1 MVLAHSRQSIREVI
15 IHPRNNTLSLLGIA
29 GMVALV
35 HVFTNHLY
43 GFHRDE
49 LQFLS
54 DARHL
59 DWGFVSY
66 PPLTPLVER
75 VSLEV
80 FGLSMTGL
88 RLASVLAQSLCIVV
102 TGLMTR
108 ELSGGRLAQVAAAL
122 AVALSP
128 ISLFEGTQFQY
139 TSFDYL
145 WWVLA
150 AYFVVCLLKSEDPR
164 WWLAVGA
171 TAGLGFM
178 TKYTIAVLMAGLV
191 CGFLATP
198 ARRLLWNWWLLSAL
212 CTALLIV
219 LPNLLWQANHGF
231 ISYDFLH
238 SIHQRD
244 MRLGRANGFV
254 LKQFFVCTNFYATP
268 LWISGVWL
276 LLRSRRYRPLAWM
289 YLVPLAFFYF
299 AQWLFYYLAPAY
311 PMLIAMGSA
320 AGEQWVSRL
329 SRLWER
335 VVVIVFFIGTAGTGI
350 YSAARI
356 LPLSSSGPLM
366 HFALENNDALREEID
381 WNELVRTIA
390 GIRDSLSPV
399 QQASVGVLVGNYG
412 EQGAVELLGPVYQ
425 LPMPISLTNSAWLRG
440 YPPSP
445 PLTLIVIGFSREAA
459 ERAFT
464 SCRLAGHN
472 RNDYGIQ
479 NEESEL
485 HPDIFVCE
493 DPRLPWPEFWKRYQ
507 NFG

>member
-1 MVLAHSRQSIREVI
+1 ML
-15 IHPRNNTLSLLGIA
+15 LLGIA

-35 HVFTNHLY
+35 HVLTNHLY

-75 VSLEV
+75 ISLEI

-88 RLASVLAQSLCIVV
+88 RLASVLAQSLAIVV
-102 TGLMTR
+102 TGLLTR
-108 ELSGGRLAQVAAAL
+108 ELGGGRLAEVAAAL
-122 AVALSP
+122 AVTLSP
-128 ISLFEGTQFQY
+128 ISIFEGTQFQY

-145 WWVLA
+145 WWVLV
-150 AYFVVCLLKSEDPR
+150 AYFVARLLKTEDPR

-171 TAGLGFM
+171 TAGVGLM

-198 ARRLLWNWWLLSAL
+198 ARRLLWNLWLFSGL

-219 LPNLLWQANHGF
+219 LPNLSWQANHGF
-231 ISYDFLH
+231 IAYDFLH

-244 MRLGRANGFV
+244 IRLGRANGFV

-268 LWISGVWL
+268 LWITGLWL
-276 LLRSRRYRPLAWM
+276 FVRGKRYRPLAWM
-289 YLVPLAFFYF
+289 YLVPLTFFYF
-299 AQWLFYYLAPAY
+299 AQGLFYYLAPAY
-311 PMLIAMGSA
+311 PVLIAMGSV
-320 AGEQWVSRL
+320 AGAHWASRL
-329 SRLWER
+329 PQLWRR
-335 VVVIVFFIGTAGTGI
+335 VVVIVFFIGTAGTGV
-350 YSAARI
+350 YSAALI
-356 LPLSSSGPLM
+356 LPLASRGPLM
-366 HFALENNDALREEID
+366 HFAFENNDALREEIG
-381 WNELVRTIA
+381 WNELVRTVA

-399 QQASVGVLVGNYG
+399 QQASVGVLVNNYG
-412 EQGAVELLGPVYQ
+412 EQGAVELIGPAYQ
-425 LPMPISLTNSAWLRG
+425 LPMPISFTNSAWLRG
-440 YPPSP
+440 YPKSP
-445 PLTLIVIGFSREAA
+445 PLTLIVIGFSREGA

-464 SCRLAGHN
+464 SCRLAGQN

-479 NEESEL
+479 NEESQL
-485 HPDIFVCE
+485 YRDIFVCE
-493 DPRLPWPEFWKRYQ
+493 GPRLPWPEFWKNYQ
-507 NFG
+507 TFG